1 MLMDCLLQIAA
12 AYGVYGPYHGASAAL
27 PIWKVQVEPNEFS
40 KNYLLIA
47 SPHNRI
53 FPPIIGLDP
62 PDIKNQIAVGMAVSA
77 HIVNWTLIIFH
88 VISKHYHV
96 TVVVILLGGGT
107 TNIDMVAGLPFSFG
121 RRQS

>member
-12 AYGVYGPYHGASAAL
+12 AYGVCGPYHGASAAI
-27 PIWKVQVEPNEFS
+27 PIWKVKVEPNEFS

-77 HIVNWTLIIFH
+77 HIVNWTLTFH
-88 VISKHYHV
+88 AIS
-96 TVVVILLGGGT
+96 
-107 TNIDMVAGLPFSFG
+107 
-121 RRQS
+121 